1 MRVMDGNVEANGHAE
16 IRRRSKFSFR
26 KRKPKESELLQYRP
40 FSEKEIEALE
50 SKVDKWSRIGFP
62 VSFVLFNLIYWVL
75 TCQFS

>member
-26 KRKPKESELLQYRP
+26 KRKPTESELLQYRP

-50 SKVDKWSRIGFP
+50 SEVDKWSRIGFP

-75 TCQFS
+75 TGQFS